1 MLNSCVLYYSYG
13 VIFLV
18 FSQSLWVWIILFV
31 GALITPQWYQ
41 SYGLETH
48 KDLRYRCLMEK

>member
-31 GALITPQWYQ
+31 GALIIQQNLISLFLFYFDIIFKKK
-41 SYGLETH
+41 SKL
-48 KDLRYRCLMEK
+48 